1 MSIEILFLL
10 YELGDFFMANVK
22 SKLKSYNKQTLFG
35 GWTRIDMLIQLYDRA
50 ISSLSGAS
58 EALTVGDDHTYAR
71 LFLDAQKTILAIHTG
86 LKPDEYEI
94 AFNVARL
101 LHFVLSAIE
110 QKNFRDAIMVMENL
124 RDGFVGIAD
133 EANELERTGQIPA
146 FETHDE
152 LHMIM

>member
-1 MSIEILFLL
+1 MT
-10 YELGDFFMANVK
+10 NVK
-22 SKLKSYNKQTLFG
+22 SKISSYNKQVLFG

-50 ISSLSGAS
+50 IASLEGADDAMKS
-58 EALTVGDDHTYAR
+58 GDDATYAR

-101 LHFVLSAIE
+101 LHFALVSIENKKFEDAVMVL
-110 QKNFRDAIMVMENL
+110 KNL
-124 RDGFVGIAD
+124 RDGFDAISD
-133 EANELERTGQIPA
+133 EANDLERTGQIPA

>member
-1 MSIEILFLL
+1 MPNLK
-10 YELGDFFMANVK
+10 N
-22 SKLKSYNKQTLFG
+22 KLSSYNKQVLFG

-50 ISSLSGAS
+50 IASLEGTS
-58 EALTVGDDHTYAR
+58 EALKVGDDATYTR

-101 LHFVLSAIE
+101 LHFVLSSIE
-110 QKNFRDAIMVMENL
+110 QKKFEDAILILQNL
-124 RDGFVGIAD
+124 RDGFDGIAE
-133 EANELERTGQIPA
+133 EANELEKTGQVPA

>member
-1 MSIEILFLL
+1 MPNL
-10 YELGDFFMANVK
+10 K
-22 SKLKSYNKQTLFG
+22 KKLNSYNKQVLFG

-50 ISSLSGAS
+50 IASLEGTN
-58 EALTVGDDHTYAR
+58 EAMAVGDDATYAR

-101 LHFVLSAIE
+101 LHFVLSSIE
-110 QKNFRDAIMVMENL
+110 QKNFEDAIMILQNL
-124 RDGFVGIAD
+124 KEGFLGIAE
-133 EANELERTGQIPA
+133 EANELEKTGQVPA